1 MAVDTL
7 VGRLVDLTG
16 RQSIADRQLALVA
29 RLADPSTATAKQ
41 PSELLASAVTAD
53 DGTFITARPPGSYV
67 DAFVVLDDGSGR
79 LHLELEL
86 DGTFPEELVVFLNE
100 LESHLRYAN

>member
-1 MAVDTL
+1 MTVDAL

-16 RQSIADRQLALVA
+16 RRPIADRELALVA
-29 RLADPSTATAKQ
+29 RAQNTTQHRSKAPSQLLATAT
-41 PSELLASAVTAD
+41 TAE
-53 DGTFITARPPGSYV
+53 DGTFVTTRPVGRYH

-86 DGTFPEELVVFLNE
+86 DGTFPEEVVVFLNE